1 MAGFEFEFEWDDR
14 RFIEAC
20 DALIARGTSLRPLL
34 AEIGSELVRST
45 QDRFV
50 DQEDPDGVPWV
61 DLAPETWA
69 RKRTDRILV
78 EYGDLRGGISFDPTD
93 DYVDVIADR
102 EYAAIHQFGGTPE
115 MAPGPAAIPAR
126 PFLGIGREDA
136 VMVVAAAER
145 YLRDALGE

>member
-1 MAGFEFEFEWDDR
+1 MAAFEFEWDDR
-14 RFIEAC
+14 RFAEAC
-20 DALIARGTSLRPLL
+20 DALMARGTRLLPLL

-50 DQEDPDGVPWV
+50 DQVDPDGVPWV
-61 DLAPETWA
+61 DLAPATWS

-78 EYGDLRGGISFDPTD
+78 EYGDLSGGINFEPTD

-102 EYAAIHQFGGTPE
+102 EYAAIHQFGGTPD

-126 PFLGIGREDA
+126 PFLGISREDA
-136 VMVVAAAER
+136 AIVVAAAER
-145 YLRDALGE
+145 YLVEALTG